1 MTTFTTEDRLQF
13 ENTQEPTWEEK
24 WGSWAGD
31 IQRGWGEYNQTK
43 IEFFWPLTEQIGLEL
58 DFEGCDTKSSLY
70 YPSSGNIGQ
79 TIAYNGTSL
88 TWATVPANPITP
100 QLTITPNNPSGYMS
114 IGGVNI
120 GLEKKPNIFQRL
132 IHRLLGFDWKDK

>member
-13 ENTQEPTWEEK
+13 EKPQEPTWEEK
-24 WGSWAGD
+24 WGKNWSDAVKKDWS
-31 IQRGWGEYNQTK
+31 NQTS
-43 IEFFWPLTEQIGLEL
+43 IQYFWPLTEQIGLDL
-58 DFEGCDTKSSLY
+58 DYEGCAIKNNLAYSIGSSY
-70 YPSSGNIGQ
+70 IGYDG
-79 TIAYNGTSL
+79 AGL
-88 TWATVPANPITP
+88 TWTTVPANPITP